1 MRKLF
6 NGIIKFIT
14 RPFITIAVNSNTDRM
29 VKFLNKHSY
38 ILLILSFFITAG
50 IVFLIYFLH
59 YV

>member
-1 MRKLF
+1 MKKLF
-6 NGIIKFIT
+6 DGIIKFIT
-14 RPFITIAVNSNTDRM
+14 RPFIMIAVNNNTDRM

-38 ILLILSFFITAG
+38 ILLILSFFITVG